1 MSVLTLAQIQQR
13 YKKLGIGELPP
24 TALEKA
30 ARISDAPLRNERG
43 YRPTPDRRSAYMYQR
58 MWVEPD
64 FRARVMDVRD
74 MDQKDGR
81 VKKIHGR
88 MARTAIKGGLKLRG
102 NPSEKIRARWD
113 EFQRRLN
120 LNRREKLES
129 DARGMV
135 MEGNLP
141 MQWVLTPDNQIGA
154 GIRMPSE
161 TIKPI
166 VSENGRFIDTS
177 KAYEQIDFARGNVV
191 AQFAL
196 WQLTLARLTPDNY
209 DDQGCMGR
217 PYLDS
222 ARPIWRKLDMTET
235 DLVLRRRDRA
245 PLRFVHTLE
254 NATKDDLEEYE
265 HKQRQREHEFSR
277 DFYMNKKGGVTAL
290 QGDANLDQ
298 IADVA
303 YLLDTFFAGSP
314 APKGLFGYAEG
325 LSRDILE
332 DMKRD
337 YFEEVDSLQDTLS
350 FVYQMGFHIDLL
362 FAGIDPDAAKFEVV
376 FAERNTETLSQRTD
390 RALKMQALG
399 FPSSLCWETAG
410 GDTTEILARREEEQN
425 SKDPYPDPNNI
436 GGAPN
441 VSVTPGNQR
450 KAESSTTIS
459 TRS

>member
-1 MSVLTLAQIQQR
+1 MTALTLAQIQDR
-13 YKKLGIGELPP
+13 YKKLGLGELP
-24 TALEKA
+24 AAAVEKA
-30 ARISDAPLRNERG
+30 ARAANAPLRAERG
-43 YRPTPDRRSAYMYQR
+43 YRPTPDRRSIYMYQR

-64 FRARVMDVRD
+64 FRARVMDVRE

-88 MARTAIKGGLKLRG
+88 MARTAIKGGLLLRG
-102 NPSEKIRARWD
+102 NPTKSIRDRWD
-113 EFQRRLN
+113 AFSRRLN
-120 LNRREKLES
+120 LHRREKLES
-129 DARGMV
+129 DARGLV

-141 MQWVLTPDNQIGA
+141 MQWVLTDGNQVGA
-154 GIRMPSE
+154 GVRMPSE
-161 TIKPI
+161 TIKPLI
-166 VSENGRFIDTS
+166 NENGRFIDNA
-177 KAYEQIDFARGNVV
+177 KAYEQIDFTRGSVV

-222 ARPIWRKLDMTET
+222 ARTIWRKLDMTEQ

-254 NATKDDLEEYE
+254 GASKDDLEEYE
-265 HKQRQREHEFSR
+265 LKQRHREHEFSR
-277 DFYMNKKGGVTAL
+277 DFYLNKKGGVAAL
-290 QGDANLDQ
+290 QGDSNLDQ

-314 APKGLFGYAEG
+314 APKGLFGYAG
-325 LSRDILE
+325 DLSRDILE

-362 FAGIDPDAAKFEVV
+362 FAGVDPDATEFEVAY
-376 FAERNTETLSQRTD
+376 AERNTETLSQRTD

-399 FPSSLCWETAG
+399 FPNSLVWETAG
-410 GDTTEILARREEEQN
+410 GDTAEILARREEERT
-425 SKDPYPDPNNI
+425 SKDPYPDPNNM
-436 GGAPN
+436 GGTPN

-450 KAESSTTIS
+450 KAESATTIS
-459 TRS
+459 NR

>member
-1 MSVLTLAQIQQR
+1 MSTLTLAQIQHR
-13 YKKLGIGELPP
+13 YKTLGIGALPS
-24 TALEKA
+24 A
-30 ARISDAPLRNERG
+30 AVEQAVRAADAPLANERG
-43 YRPTPDRRSAYMYQR
+43 YRPTPDRRSIYMYQR

-64 FRARVMDVRD
+64 FRARVLDVRD

-88 MARTAIKGGLKLRG
+88 MARTAIKGGLSLRG
-102 NPSEKIRARWD
+102 NPSKAIRARWD
-113 EFQRRLN
+113 QFKRRLN
-120 LNRREKLES
+120 LHRREKLES
-129 DARGMV
+129 DARGLV

-141 MQWVLTPDNQIGA
+141 MQWVLTEDNKIGA
-154 GIRMPSE
+154 GVRMPSE
-161 TIKPI
+161 TIKPL
-166 VSENGRFIDTS
+166 VNENGRFIDTG
-177 KAYEQIDFARGNVV
+177 KAYEQIDFVRGHVV

-196 WQLTLARLTPDNY
+196 WQLTLARLAPDNY

-222 ARPIWRKLDMTET
+222 ARAIWKKLTMTEE
-235 DLVLRRRDRA
+235 DMVLRRRDRA
-245 PLRFVHTLE
+245 PLRFVHVLE
-254 NATKDDLEEYE
+254 GATNEDLDDYE
-265 HKQRQREHEFSR
+265 RKQKQREHEFSR
-277 DFYMNKKGGVTAL
+277 DFYLNKKGGVTAL
-290 QGDANLDQ
+290 QGDSNLEQ

-303 YLLDTFFAGSP
+303 YLLDTFFAGAP

-337 YFEEVDSLQDTLS
+337 YFEEVDSLQDTLA

-362 FAGIDPDAAKFEVV
+362 FAGIDPDAAEFEVM

-399 FPSSLCWETAG
+399 LPNSLIWETAG
-410 GDTTEILARREEEQN
+410 ADTKEVLARLTEEQN

-436 GGAPN
+436 GAAPN
-441 VSVTPGNQR
+441 VSVTPSNAR
-450 KAESSTTIS
+450 KGQSATTIA
-459 TRS
+459 TR